1 MTEKNVL
8 LPIVTPDVGFSVQAD
23 ILQTEQNKYVLG
35 ILERLLKDNPCVAG
49 FINNMITDSP
59 KEYAKVIAYTGAVVY
74 RLLESQ
80 AEADEMNGEFILG

>member
-1 MTEKNVL
+1 MTEKKVL

-23 ILQTEQNKYVLG
+23 ILQTEKNKYVLG
-35 ILERLLKDNPCVAG
+35 ILERLLKDNPRVAE
-49 FINNMITDSP
+49 FINSIVIYSP
-59 KEYAKVIAYTGAVVY
+59 EEYAKVIAYTGAVVY